1 MQRPFSRLSNVGGAA
16 THATFKVSD
25 AAGLYAVPQGQAG
38 RFAYIGLALAENQL
52 LVQHLKAAKNFFLA
66 RPPICRR
73 VNRADSQFPMNV
85 TAAAGSDTYAEPHY
99 SIVIPVYNEE
109 DVVEGLLSELRSFAI
124 TWRSDYELLL
134 VDDGSSDR
142 TAEIIGNQFTNWS
155 QARLIQLSRNCGQ
168 AAALFYGMTRA
179 RGQIVIL
186 LDGDGQNDPKDI
198 PNILAP
204 LNEVDMAVGIRVER
218 RDSLVRRAMSR
229 LANAA
234 RSRILGDGVVDS
246 GCGIKAFH
254 RRVVEAFIPMRTLYS
269 FIPALAV
276 SAGFTIRQVPV
287 RHRPRRGGKSKY
299 GVRQFLWK
307 PLLDMAGVWW
317 FARRRCPLA
326 TEKSGATT
334 VQNE

>member
-1 MQRPFSRLSNVGGAA
+1 MDKDELP
-16 THATFKVSD
+16 
-25 AAGLYAVPQGQAG
+25 
-38 RFAYIGLALAENQL
+38 E
-52 LVQHLKAAKNFFLA
+52 
-66 RPPICRR
+66 
-73 VNRADSQFPMNV
+73 
-85 TAAAGSDTYAEPHY
+85 EPYY

-109 DVVEGLLSELRSFAI
+109 DVVGNLLSELRNFTAA
-124 TWRSDYELLL
+124 WQSDYELLL

-142 TAEIIGNQFTNWS
+142 TAEIIGSQFANWS
-155 QARLIQLSRNCGQ
+155 QGRLIRLSRNCGQ
-168 AAALFYGMTRA
+168 AAALFYGMQRA
-179 RGQIVIL
+179 RGQIIIL
-186 LDGDGQNDPKDI
+186 LDGDGQNDPQDI
-198 PNILAP
+198 PRILAP
-204 LNEVDMAVGIRVER
+204 LHEADMVVGIRVDR
-218 RDSLVRRAMSR
+218 RDSFVRRAMSR

-269 FIPALAV
+269 FIPALAI

-287 RHRPRRGGKSKY
+287 HHRPRSAGKSKY

-326 TEKSGATT
+326 TEKPFGNS
-334 VQNE
+334 

>member
-1 MQRPFSRLSNVGGAA
+1 
-16 THATFKVSD
+16 
-25 AAGLYAVPQGQAG
+25 
-38 RFAYIGLALAENQL
+38 
-52 LVQHLKAAKNFFLA
+52 
-66 RPPICRR
+66 
-73 VNRADSQFPMNV
+73 MNV
-85 TAAAGSDTYAEPHY
+85 TSSSGSEPQY

-109 DVVEGLLSELRSFAI
+109 DVVGSLLNELRSFASS
-124 TWRSDYELLL
+124 WRSDYELLL

-142 TAEIIGNQFTNWS
+142 TAEIIRQQFADWS
-155 QARLIQLSRNCGQ
+155 QGRLIRLSRNCGQ
-168 AAALFYGMTRA
+168 AAALFYGMRRA
-179 RGQIVIL
+179 RGQVVIL
-186 LDGDGQNDPKDI
+186 LDGDGQNDPQDI
-198 PNILAP
+198 PNLLAP
-204 LNEVDMAVGIRVER
+204 LNEVDMVVGIRVNR
-218 RDSLVRRAMSR
+218 HDSLVRRAMSR

-254 RRVVEAFIPMRTLYS
+254 RRVVDAFIPMRTLYS

-287 RHRPRRGGKSKY
+287 RHRARVGGKSKY

-326 TEKSGATT
+326 TEKT
-334 VQNE
+334 

>member
-1 MQRPFSRLSNVGGAA
+1 
-16 THATFKVSD
+16 
-25 AAGLYAVPQGQAG
+25 
-38 RFAYIGLALAENQL
+38 
-52 LVQHLKAAKNFFLA
+52 
-66 RPPICRR
+66 
-73 VNRADSQFPMNV
+73 MNV
-85 TAAAGSDTYAEPHY
+85 TAAAGSETHAEPHY

-109 DVVEGLLSELRSFAI
+109 DVVGTLLSELRSFAS
-124 TWRSDYELLL
+124 TWRNDYELLL

-142 TAEIIGNQFTNWS
+142 TAEIIGNQFTDWS
-155 QARLIQLSRNCGQ
+155 QGRLIQLSRNCGQ

-218 RDSLVRRAMSR
+218 RDSFVRRAMSR

-234 RSRILGDGVVDS
+234 RSRILRDGVVDS

-254 RRVVEAFIPMRTLYS
+254 RRVVDAFIPMRTLYS

-317 FARRRCPLA
+317 FARRRCPLP
-326 TEKSGATT
+326 TEKSGVATGKK
-334 VQNE
+334 E

>member
-1 MQRPFSRLSNVGGAA
+1 M
-16 THATFKVSD
+16 
-25 AAGLYAVPQGQAG
+25 
-38 RFAYIGLALAENQL
+38 
-52 LVQHLKAAKNFFLA
+52 
-66 RPPICRR
+66 
-73 VNRADSQFPMNV
+73 
-85 TAAAGSDTYAEPHY
+85 
-99 SIVIPVYNEE
+99 
-109 DVVEGLLSELRSFAI
+109 
-124 TWRSDYELLL
+124 
-134 VDDGSSDR
+134 DDGSSDR

-155 QARLIQLSRNCGQ
+155 QGRLIRLSRNCGQ
-168 AAALFYGMTRA
+168 AAALFYGMKRA

-186 LDGDGQNDPKDI
+186 LDGDGQNDPQDI
-198 PNILAP
+198 PKILAP

-218 RDSLVRRAMSR
+218 RDSFVRRAMSR

-234 RSRILGDGVVDS
+234 RSRILRDGVVDS

-254 RRVVEAFIPMRTLYS
+254 RRVVDAFIPMRTLYS

-317 FARRRCPLA
+317 FARRRCPLP
-326 TEKSGATT
+326 TEKSGGQ
-334 VQNE
+334 VQSGEVKEWQRPVS